1 MREENAPEEHR
12 PRRLRSSAQ
21 PRSALLLLH
30 QRCSGRVTGR
40 IVATEPLKTYH
51 FCAGVAK
58 SLVRLPPCCGRAVL
72 PWNLLDRRSGPLDPG
87 VLLLTL
93 MLFGSRG
100 FTFPPRVVDLGN
112 RPTRKRG
119 KRLVTKTP
127 RMRPV
132 LAPLSFAQQESDQ
145 FFEAL
150 LNVHGLQRS
159 GIGFRGLR
167 LDQTQACAGRPGFR
181 FHWLRLPNGY
191 GFKRLRHV
199 IIHLLSHCGLRCGVS
214 RPGAFIGR
222 WSPGSERGRNVGL
235 QVQVLGVPL
244 TRDQLARAVAGR
256 EANREQ
262 NKYDEEPNHQTI
274 RAHS

>member
-1 MREENAPEEHR
+1 MFWTRDGPYCSHRTAKNIPLLRGRGQIFGAPAAVLRAGGSALER
-12 PRRLRSSAQ
+12 ARSSI
-21 PRSALLLLH
+21 RS
-30 QRCSGRVTGR
+30 
-40 IVATEPLKTYH
+40 P
-51 FCAGVAK
+51 
-58 SLVRLPPCCGRAVL
+58 
-72 PWNLLDRRSGPLDPG
+72 
-87 VLLLTL
+87 
-93 MLFGSRG
+93 GSRSSRADIG
-100 FTFPPRVVDLGN
+100 AFRFQGLTFPPRVVDLGN
-112 RPTRKRG
+112 RPTRKCG

-132 LAPLSFAQQESDQ
+132 LASLPFAQEESDQ

-159 GIGFRGLR
+159 GIGLRGLR